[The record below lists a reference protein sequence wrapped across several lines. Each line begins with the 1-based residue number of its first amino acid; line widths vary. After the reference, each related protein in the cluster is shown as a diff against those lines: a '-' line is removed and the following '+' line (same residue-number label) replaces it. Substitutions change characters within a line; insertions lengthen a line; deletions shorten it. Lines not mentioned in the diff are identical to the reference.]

1 MTAPLTALAF
11 GPPGAPGVLLLHPW
25 WGVTP
30 AVVGWAQ
37 ALAGAGRRVLVPDL
51 YDGRVVETVTGSI
64 PEAEALADAL
74 EHATVLSRLAPLA
87 DELAATGAPWAAEGF
102 SLGGFLASSLG
113 AGGTAAPAELVLV
126 YGGHPPVPG
135 TAVPHHVE
143 VHAADADPWFT
154 DDELADV
161 AAGYRAAGA
170 DVVVHRYPGC
180 GHWFAE
186 DGSPGYDAAGAALAR
201 QRVLARLT
209 AP

>member
-64 PEAEALADAL
+64 PQAEALADAL

-87 DELAATGAPWAAEGF
+87 DELAATGAPWAAVGF

-113 AGGTAAPAELVLV
+113 AG
-126 YGGHPPVPG
+126 G